1 MINLELYKIFVIVAN
16 EQNLTKA
23 SNILNISQPA
33 VTKHIKSLESILGFK
48 LFKRTSKGLILTEIG
63 DELYQ
68 KLKEPINEIM
78 YVDNQFSSI
87 KNINLG
93 SHNHLLNK
101 IFGKCINQFY
111 LEYPKVNLNLRN
123 LETDE
128 MLKMLSNKELDIVFS
143 KKVANQDNPNINFI
157 KLGYLNDI
165 FIVNKDSDMAN
176 KVLSK
181 SDLKSEVIYVPRTYS
196 QTVNRLLSFIYIQE
210 LNLKCTSYN
219 TILDL
224 VSSSSSIGLL
234 TKEYLNKGALKK
246 YNLVPVDTELNLKPI
261 EFGIYYLSSNRFK
274 ELNNLIQVIKTHF
287 FFKDF

>member
-1 MINLELYKIFVIVAN
+1 MINLELYKIFVVVAN
-16 EQNLTKA
+16 EQNITRA
-23 SNILNISQPA
+23 SHILHISQPA
-33 VTKHIKSLESILGFK
+33 VTKHIKNLENILGFK
-48 LFKRTSKGLILTEIG
+48 LFKRTSKGLVLTEIG

-68 KLKEPINEIM
+68 KLKDPINEIM
-78 YVDNQFSSI
+78 YIDNQFSSI

-101 IFGKCINQFY
+101 IFGKCLNQFY
-111 LEYPKVNLNLRN
+111 LEYPKVNLNLKN

-143 KKVANQDNPNINFI
+143 KKISNLDNPNINFI

-165 FIVNKDSDMAN
+165 FIVNKDSDLAN
-176 KVLSK
+176 KILTK
-181 SDLKSEVIYVPRTYS
+181 SDLKSEIIYVPRTYS
-196 QTVNRLLSFIYIQE
+196 QTVNRLLSFMDIQE

-234 TKEYLNKGALKK
+234 TKEYLNKGDLKK
-246 YNLVPVDTELNLKPI
+246 YNLVPVDTELNWGPI
-261 EFGIYYLSSNRFK
+261 EFGIYYLGSNRFK
-274 ELNNLIQVIKTHF
+274 ELNDFIQVIKTHF

>member
-1 MINLELYKIFVIVAN
+1 MINLELYKIFVVVAN
-16 EQNLTKA
+16 EQNITRA
-23 SNILNISQPA
+23 SHILHISQPA
-33 VTKHIKSLESILGFK
+33 VTKHIKNLENILGFK
-48 LFKRTSKGLILTEIG
+48 LFKRTSKGLVLTEIG

-68 KLKEPINEIM
+68 KLKDPINEIM
-78 YVDNQFSSI
+78 YIDNQFSSI

-101 IFGKCINQFY
+101 IFGKCLNQFY
-111 LEYPKVNLNLRN
+111 LEYPKVNLNLKN

-143 KKVANQDNPNINFI
+143 KRISNLDNPNINFI

-165 FIVNKDSDMAN
+165 FIVNKDSDLAN
-176 KVLSK
+176 KILTK
-181 SDLKSEVIYVPRTYS
+181 SDLKSEIIYVPRTYS
-196 QTVNRLLSFIYIQE
+196 QTVNRLLSFMDIQE

-234 TKEYLNKGALKK
+234 TKEYLNKGDLKK
-246 YNLVPVDTELNLKPI
+246 HNLVPVDTELNWGPI
-261 EFGIYYLSSNRFK
+261 EFGIYYLGSNRFK
-274 ELNNLIQVIKTHF
+274 ELNDFIQVIKTHF

>member
-143 KKVANQDNPNINFI
+143 KKVAN
-157 KLGYLNDI
+157 
-165 FIVNKDSDMAN
+165 
-176 KVLSK
+176 
-181 SDLKSEVIYVPRTYS
+181 
-196 QTVNRLLSFIYIQE
+196 
-210 LNLKCTSYN
+210 
-219 TILDL
+219 
-224 VSSSSSIGLL
+224 
-234 TKEYLNKGALKK
+234 
-246 YNLVPVDTELNLKPI
+246 
-261 EFGIYYLSSNRFK
+261 
-274 ELNNLIQVIKTHF
+274 
-287 FFKDF
+287 

>member
-1 MINLELYKIFVIVAN
+1 
-16 EQNLTKA
+16 
-23 SNILNISQPA
+23 
-33 VTKHIKSLESILGFK
+33 
-48 LFKRTSKGLILTEIG
+48 
-63 DELYQ
+63 
-68 KLKEPINEIM
+68 
-78 YVDNQFSSI
+78 
-87 KNINLG
+87 
-93 SHNHLLNK
+93 
-101 IFGKCINQFY
+101 
-111 LEYPKVNLNLRN
+111 
-123 LETDE
+123 
-128 MLKMLSNKELDIVFS
+128 
-143 KKVANQDNPNINFI
+143 
-157 KLGYLNDI
+157 
-165 FIVNKDSDMAN
+165 MAN

-196 QTVNRLLSFIYIQE
+196 QTVNRLLSFIDIQE

>member
-196 QTVNRLLSFIYIQE
+196 QTVNRLLSFIDIQE